1 MLTSLRVT
9 EPLSQSEVNHVDVV
23 LLLADTDEEVVWFD
37 VTMKEVT
44 RMHKLNALQHLIGQH
59 QHSFE

>member
-44 RMHKLNALQHLIGQH
+44 RMHKLNALQLLQKRR
-59 QHSFE
+59 S

>member
-44 RMHKLNALQHLIGQH
+44 RMHKLNALQLLQKIR
-59 QHSFE
+59 S